1 MELLIKNGFV
11 YDPLNNVNGERMDIA
26 IKDGKIVEK
35 VDENKAK
42 IIDASETII
51 MPGGVDIH
59 CHIAGSEVNTGRLLR
74 PEDHFKDFERKTP
87 TTRSGVGYSIPSTFT
102 TGYRYARMGY
112 TTIMNPSMPPLE
124 AKHTHE
130 ELNDTPMVDKAT
142 YPLLGD
148 WWFVLEYLK
157 DGKVEECARYVA
169 WMMTSTKGYAIKIVN
184 PGGLEAWGSGRNVDS
199 INDQVPYFGI
209 TPREILRG
217 LCKVNK
223 LLNLPHTIHVHTNNL
238 GKPGNYLT
246 ALETMKCVEDLA
258 LEDKPIIHITH
269 CQFCAFKGSDWR
281 TLESGAEEIAKYV
294 NHRSHVTLDM
304 GQVIFTNT
312 TTMTADGPFQYTLY
326 QLSGNKWVNH
336 DVETETSS
344 GIVPFRYRRKSYA
357 NAIQWTIGLE
367 LALLIKNPWKIFM
380 TTDHPNGGPFTS
392 YPSIISWLMSRK
404 AREAVLSKINPRAR
418 SRSLLPSIDR
428 ELSFYEIAIV
438 TRAGQTKALNLKN
451 KGHLGVGADADI
463 AIYNLNPEITNPSK
477 EYKMVRR
484 AFKHAAYT
492 IKGGEIVVKNGE
504 ILRHVE
510 GATMWLDVQVSEP
523 IKVNE
528 DMKKRFREYWTV
540 EYENYPV
547 TENYIEVSHPITV
560 KADV

>member
-1 MELLIKNGFV
+1 MELLVKNGFV
-11 YDPLNNVNGERMDIA
+11 YDPINDVNGEKMDIA
-26 IKDGKIVEK
+26 IRDGKIVEK
-35 VDENKAK
+35 VDENGAR
-42 IIDASETII
+42 IVDASGMVV

-74 PEDHFKDFERKTP
+74 PEDHFRDFERKTSN
-87 TTRSGVGYSIPSTFT
+87 TRSGVGRSIPSTFT

-169 WMMTSTKGYAIKIVN
+169 WMMTTTKGYAIKIVN
-184 PGGLEAWGSGRNVDS
+184 PGGLEAWGSGRNVSS
-199 INDQVPYFGI
+199 IDDHVPYFGI
-209 TPREILRG
+209 TPREIVRG

-246 ALETMKCVEDLA
+246 ALDTMKCVEDLA
-258 LEDKPIIHITH
+258 SEDNPAIHITH
-269 CQFCAFKGSDWR
+269 CQFSAFKGSDWR
-281 TLESGAEEIAKYV
+281 TVESGAEEIAKYV
-294 NHRSHVTLDM
+294 NNHSHVTLDM
-304 GQVIFTNT
+304 GQVIFTDT
-312 TTMTADGPFQYTLY
+312 TTMTADGPFQYNLY
-326 QLSGNKWVNH
+326 ELTGNKWVNH

-344 GIVPFRYRRKSYA
+344 GIVPFHYRRKSYVH
-357 NAIQWTIGLE
+357 AIQWSIGLE
-367 LALLIKNPWKIFM
+367 LALLTRDSWKIFM

-392 YPSIISWLMSRK
+392 YPRIIAWLMSRK
-404 AREAVLSKINPRAR
+404 AREATLKRINPRAR
-418 SRSLLPSIDR
+418 SKSLLPSIDR
-428 ELSFYEIAIV
+428 ELDLDEIAIV
-438 TRAGQTKALNLKN
+438 TRAGQAKALGLRD
-451 KGHLGVGADADI
+451 KGHLGIGADADV
-463 AIYNLNPEITNPSK
+463 AIYDINPETTDPSK
-477 EYKMVRR
+477 KYKTVRR
-484 AFKHAAYT
+484 AFRKAAYT
-492 IKGGEIVVKNGE
+492 IKGGKIVAKNGE
-504 ILRHVE
+504 ILKHVE
-510 GATMWLDVQVSEP
+510 GATMWLDVQVSDPVE
-523 IKVNE
+523 ITDE
-528 DMKKRFREYWTV
+528 MKRRFREYWTV

-547 TENYIEVSHPITV
+547 TENYLEVSHPITV